1 MGCDM
6 TLDEAI
12 RAVLATEA
20 LGSDRGQEFPARMFG
35 LAQHILDTP
44 AKRWDR
50 RSVAAAGILEGLRRG
65 DRQRVGH
72 QLRRYWDRHL
82 KPEPE
87 PEPEW
92 QTMHTGRGF
101 SVRTYA
107 PALRIEPGEREV
119 RFIEEH
125 SDGSK
130 RVFRVSIAPSCE
142 CHRLVTQSRKGVH
155 SDDS

>member
-6 TLDEAI
+6 TLDEVI

-65 DRQRVGH
+65 DRQCVGH
-72 QLRRYWDRHL
+72 QLRRYWDNHL
-82 KPEPE
+82 KPKPEPE
-87 PEPEW
+87 WKQWSVLETNVRVCPACEHAVRVHLRHFANNVVLIDVGAAQFRICGLPTHEP
-92 QTMHTGRGF
+92 F
-101 SVRTYA
+101 V
-107 PALRIEPGEREV
+107 IEQRMEV
-119 RFIEEH
+119 
-125 SDGSK
+125 
-130 RVFRVSIAPSCE
+130 P
-142 CHRLVTQSRKGVH
+142 
-155 SDDS
+155 SDD